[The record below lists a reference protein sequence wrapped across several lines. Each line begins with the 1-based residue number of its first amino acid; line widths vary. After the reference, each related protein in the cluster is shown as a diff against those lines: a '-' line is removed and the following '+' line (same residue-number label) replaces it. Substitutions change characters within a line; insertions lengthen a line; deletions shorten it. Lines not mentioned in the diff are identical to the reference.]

1 MCYRRASAKTTLNL
15 HRCLPDCCLQNRLA
29 AVGYRQADFVRT
41 IPGEKVTI
49 MSIESLGQ
57 LENKLQNLIDK
68 LELTRMELEELRST
82 NTRLEDENTHLK
94 QELSSWS
101 ERVGSLLGKL
111 DSVSDEA
118 EEVAYE
124 QA

>member
-1 MCYRRASAKTTLNL
+1 
-15 HRCLPDCCLQNRLA
+15 
-29 AVGYRQADFVRT
+29 
-41 IPGEKVTI
+41 

-57 LENKLQNLIDK
+57 LETKLQNLIDK
-68 LELTRMELEELRST
+68 LELTRMELEELRSS
-82 NTRLEDENTHLK
+82 NTRLEDENSHLK
-94 QELSSWS
+94 QELSSWGD
-101 ERVGSLLGKL
+101 RVGALLGKL

>member
-1 MCYRRASAKTTLNL
+1 
-15 HRCLPDCCLQNRLA
+15 
-29 AVGYRQADFVRT
+29 
-41 IPGEKVTI
+41 
-49 MSIESLGQ
+49 MSIESLSQ

-82 NTRLEDENTHLK
+82 NNRLEDENTHLK

-101 ERVGSLLGKL
+101 DRVGTLLGKL

-118 EEVAYE
+118 EDVAYE